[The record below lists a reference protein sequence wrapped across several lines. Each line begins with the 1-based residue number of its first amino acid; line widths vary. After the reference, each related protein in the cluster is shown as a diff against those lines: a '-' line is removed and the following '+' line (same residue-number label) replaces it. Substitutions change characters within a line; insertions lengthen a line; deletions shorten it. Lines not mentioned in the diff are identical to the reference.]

1 VAETKE
7 QLMEE
12 NEALRARIS
21 ELEAEL
27 KQSPKNSTRI
37 VDKEAFDRIQ
47 DLPSE
52 MLDETSRL
60 IRALALASAQ
70 SARITGETLREF
82 AEDVMGRNAVSSDS
96 RSRDLVM
103 NLPRDIL
110 SAGVNA
116 MDRSFKRN
124 DEVVDKFV
132 EAFREGKTH
141 EKTKYV

>member
-1 VAETKE
+1 MAETKE

-12 NEALRARIS
+12 NEALRARVS
-21 ELEAEL
+21 ELETEL
-27 KQSPKNSTRI
+27 KQSPKNSTKI

-70 SARITGETLREF
+70 SARITGETLQEF

-96 RSRDLVM
+96 SSRDLVM
-103 NLPRDIL
+103 NLPRNIL

-132 EAFREGKTH
+132 EAFREARTH
-141 EKTKYV
+141 EKTKHA